1 MMMMMMNP
9 INTFICSIISLKLNF
24 KFSKIRFKIDK
35 TVNIISNDSE
45 LSITS
50 EKLDELINI

>member
-1 MMMMMMNP
+1 MMMMMMMMNS
-9 INTFICSIISLKLNF
+9 INTFIFSIISLKLVF

-35 TVNIISNDSE
+35 IVNIISNDSE

-50 EKLDELINI
+50 